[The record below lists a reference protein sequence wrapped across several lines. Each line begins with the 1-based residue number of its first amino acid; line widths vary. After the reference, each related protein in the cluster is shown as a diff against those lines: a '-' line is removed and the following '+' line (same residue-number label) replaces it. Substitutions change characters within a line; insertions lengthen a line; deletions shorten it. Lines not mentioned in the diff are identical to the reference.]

1 MEGGSERGGGKEKEG
16 EREGWMERERE
27 CEEERRQP
35 SFLFQ
40 MMLSQGVEEVM
51 FTSDGQFYLNSSLP
65 LRPSADV
72 LLTVNF
78 MNDKNAFKNLK
89 RLQVRERERE
99 ERRGI
104 PYGEFFNLAIW

>member
-1 MEGGSERGGGKEKEG
+1 
-16 EREGWMERERE
+16 MERERE
-27 CEEERRQP
+27 CEEERRQL

-40 MMLSQGVEEVM
+40 MMLSQGVEELM
-51 FTSDGQFYLNSSLP
+51 FTSDGQFYLNNSLP

-99 ERRGI
+99 RERRGEE
-104 PYGEFFNLAIW
+104 YRMASFSIWQFGDFAEYHQEI